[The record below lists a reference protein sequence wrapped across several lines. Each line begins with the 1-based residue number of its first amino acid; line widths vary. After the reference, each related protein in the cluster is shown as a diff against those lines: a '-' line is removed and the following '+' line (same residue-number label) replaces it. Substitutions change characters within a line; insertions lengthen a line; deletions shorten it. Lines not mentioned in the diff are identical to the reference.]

1 MITIRRA
8 VPADVAAMHRLQQQA
23 FEEEG
28 RRCGTRDIP
37 PLQETPEAILEHVL
51 SKVALVAVEGE
62 AVVGC
67 VRGVPED
74 GTCTIRALVVDPS
87 RHGRGI
93 GSALLGALEST
104 IEGVSRIELTTNTL
118 MPRNVPFYER
128 HGYRVHERTEP
139 RPGVLL
145 AHLSKSH
152 DAA

>member
-8 VPADVAAMHRLQQQA
+8 VPADVAAMHRLQMQA

-37 PLQETPEAILEHVL
+37 PLQETPEAILDHVV
-51 SKVALVAVEGE
+51 SRIALVAVEGD

-74 GTCTIRALVVDPS
+74 GICTIRALVVDPS
-87 RHGRGI
+87 LHGRGI
-93 GSALLGALEST
+93 GSALLGALEAT
-104 IEGVSRIELTTNTL
+104 IEDVSRIELTTNTL

-128 HGYRVHERTEP
+128 HGYRVHERSEP
-139 RPGVLL
+139 MPGIRL

-152 DAA
+152 GPA